1 MAGYIKDPH
10 TTIFTG
16 PTGCGKTHLV
26 LDLTEKEYEK
36 HFDYIVIICPLLRR
50 NRIYHAEDWII
61 NDDRVWLV
69 KPKNRLYQW
78 IEKLSHYLPA
88 MI

>member
-1 MAGYIKDPH
+1 MAGYIKEPH

-61 NDDRVWLV
+61 NDVRFWLV

-88 MI
+88 MT